1 MSLLLLSLV
10 PVFLTI
16 LVGTG
21 LRRTLLPE
29 RAVWVGLERLAYFV
43 LFPAL
48 LVRVLAGAPLAPA
61 DAWPLVLAT
70 VAAIGLTGAIAY
82 VLRRPLR
89 LSGPRFASVFQGA
102 TRFNTYVILGVS
114 EALLGAA
121 GLALASVALGFM
133 IVTSNVLAV
142 LVLVRYGGDETAPDE
157 TASDETGPSLLRPLL
172 TNPLIIACIVG
183 LALNVTDIALPRILS
198 NTLDFVGSAAVGIG
212 LLAVGAALQIERIFE
227 SGRAVVITCALKL
240 AVQPAI
246 FLLIATLMAVDP
258 DVRLIGVVCT
268 SVPVATSAYVM
279 TSQLGGDADLM
290 ARLIT
295 ATTVVAMITMISWL
309 GLVTGLA

>member
-48 LVRVLAGAPLAPA
+48 LVRALAGAPLTPA

-142 LVLVRYGGDETAPDE
+142 LVLVRYGGDETAPDQ
-157 TASDETGPSLLRPLL
+157 PSPPLLRPLL
-172 TNPLIIACIVG
+172 TNPLIIACIIG

-212 LLAVGAALQIERIFE
+212 LLAVGAALQIERVFE

-309 GLVTGLA
+309 GLVTGLT

>member
-1 MSLLLLSLV
+1 MRLLLLSLV

-29 RAVWVGLERLAYFV
+29 RALWIGLERLAYFV

-48 LVRVLAGAPLAPA
+48 LVRALAAAPLSPA

-70 VAAIGLTGAIAY
+70 VAAIGLTGLIAY
-82 VLRRPLR
+82 LLRRPLR

-142 LVLVRYGGDETAPDE
+142 LVLVRYGQGDETPGQDAPH
-157 TASDETGPSLLRPLL
+157 LLRSLA
-172 TNPLIIACIVG
+172 TNPLILACLIG
-183 LALNVTDIALPRILS
+183 LALNATGLPLPRILG
-198 NTLDFVGSAAVGIG
+198 NTLDFLGSAAVGVG
-212 LLAVGAALQIERIFE
+212 LLAVGAALQIDRMLET
-227 SGRAVVITCALKL
+227 GRAVVITCALKL

-246 FLLIATLMAVDP
+246 FLLLATVLAMETDA
-258 DVRLIGVVCT
+258 RLIGVVCT
-268 SVPVATSAYVM
+268 AVPVATSAYVM

-309 GLVTGLA
+309 GLVTGLS

>member
-16 LVGTG
+16 LVGAG
-21 LRRTLLPE
+21 LRRTLLPD
-29 RAVWVGLERLAYFV
+29 RALWVGLERLAFFV

-48 LVRVLAGAPLAPA
+48 LVRALAGAPLSPDA
-61 DAWPLVLAT
+61 AWPLVLAT
-70 VAAIGLTGAIAY
+70 VAAIGLTGGVAY

-114 EALLGAA
+114 EALLGAS

-133 IVTSNVLAV
+133 IVMSNVLAV
-142 LVLVRYGGDETAPDE
+142 VVLIRYGEDETAPGDL
-157 TASDETGPSLLRPLL
+157 PPPLLRSLL
-172 TNPLIIACIVG
+172 TNPLILACIVG
-183 LALNVTDIALPRILS
+183 MALNVTGVALPRILV

-212 LLAVGAALQIERIFE
+212 LLAVGAALQIERMLE

-240 AVQPAI
+240 AVQPAL
-246 FLLIATLMAVDP
+246 FLLLATLLAMDADA
-258 DVRLIGVVCT
+258 RLIGVVCT

-295 ATTVVAMITMISWL
+295 ATTIVAMITMISWL